1 MANIIP
7 FPTTPLAATQF
18 RSTSSAQSAQSV
30 LLFPRI
36 GTRRDRPWEALSTPN
51 IAHTLPAQTP
61 IARAEREI
69 NRLSARTRLQ
79 NLLSR
84 TFNTSISSNA
94 YPA

>member
-7 FPTTPLAATQF
+7 FPTSPLAAPRF
-18 RSTSSAQSAQSV
+18 RSASSAQPV

-51 IAHTLPAQTP
+51 IAQTLPAQTP
-61 IARAEREI
+61 IARPRREI

-79 NLLSR
+79 DLLSR
-84 TFNTSISSNA
+84 TLSTFNTSISNNA